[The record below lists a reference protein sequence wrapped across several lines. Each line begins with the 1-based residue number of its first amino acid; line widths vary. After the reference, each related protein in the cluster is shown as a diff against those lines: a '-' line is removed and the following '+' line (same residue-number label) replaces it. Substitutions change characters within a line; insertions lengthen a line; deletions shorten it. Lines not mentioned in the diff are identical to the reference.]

1 MLLEEKLILGSK
13 RDYLIRLIALNELY
27 MVRVFVKDV
36 LGNIKIKT
44 DGENVVFNT
53 LGYRKDPCYLTKEVL
68 NAYVYYNKMITLLS
82 K

>member
-13 RDYLIRLIALNELY
+13 KTYLVRLIALNELY

-36 LGNIKIKT
+36 LGNIKIKI
-44 DGENVVFNT
+44 DGENEVFDT
-53 LGYRKDPCYLTKEVL
+53 LGYRKDPCCLTKDIL